1 MRSRSIVPAVLIAAA
16 LLLGVIGQGYAQG
29 NETDGGAT
37 GGCCAIASAYD
48 ATDHDE
54 LDKIREFRDDYLMTN
69 PVGRSIVALY
79 YDVFS
84 PPVAS
89 FIDDHPAV
97 KPLARAALAPVV
109 AVSTVAV
116 DTTPAE
122 KVAIAGLLVL
132 ISVGMILWVKRRR
145 SGRVQ
150 RS

>member
-1 MRSRSIVPAVLIAAA
+1 MRSLSIVPAVLIAAA

-29 NETDGGAT
+29 NETDGGTT

-48 ATDHDE
+48 ATDHDD
-54 LDKIREFRDDYLMTN
+54 LDKIREFRDNYLMTN
-69 PVGRSIVALY
+69 PVGRGIVALY

-84 PPVAS
+84 PPVAA
-89 FIDDHPAV
+89 FIDGHPAV